1 MKIESPNEEDF
12 TEYFLTVIADHANP
26 RLISTVSKEG
36 CYLDLFSV
44 SWSAGLAEEAGEYPL
59 ISSPA
64 SELPYFIFYAKS
76 TGLVGYMCF
85 KPINH

>member
-1 MKIESPNEEDF
+1 MKIESPDEEDF
-12 TEYFLTVIADHANP
+12 TGFFLTVISDHAMP
-26 RLISTVSKEG
+26 RLIATITNEG
-36 CYLDLFSV
+36 NSLDLFSV

-64 SELPYFIFYAKS
+64 FELPYFIFYARS
-76 TGLVGYMCF
+76 TGLTGYMCF